1 MTKEPKLDRARRQI
15 PEWESYDNEID
26 KLRTQIANSHSA
38 PVTIIN
44 HDQIIISAHSNT
56 DNQKSA
62 TEEEKH
68 IKDEL

>member
-26 KLRTQIANSHSA
+26 KLRKRIASAHTTPIVVNQDQIVITAN
-38 PVTIIN
+38 PVV
-44 HDQIIISAHSNT
+44 HDQKPDTHK
-56 DNQKSA
+56 D
-62 TEEEKH
+62 KH